1 MADLFRIDIT
11 LSRSHWVVPRII
23 IGLLIIIGAVLIVQ
37 NIISKYKRRKTSP
50 IKRQRFYE
58 EGSDKLKLFGS
69 MILLTTYIYVLDS
82 IGFLV
87 SSLIF
92 VFLFG
97 VLFEGKKELKSILG
111 SAILSIVVSLS
122 SWYIFGVFFNITLPY

>member
-11 LSRSHWVVPRII
+11 FSRSHWVVPRII
-23 IGLLIIIGAVLIVQ
+23 IGLLIIIGAILIVQ
-37 NIISKYKRRKTSP
+37 NIISKYKSRKTSP
-50 IKRQRFYE
+50 IKRQRFFE
-58 EGSDKLKLFGS
+58 ENCDKLKLFGS
-69 MILLTTYIYVLDS
+69 MILLTTYIYVLDV
-82 IGFLV
+82 IGFLT

-92 VFLFG
+92 LFLFG

-122 SWYIFGVFFNITLPY
+122 SWYIFAVLFNVTLPY